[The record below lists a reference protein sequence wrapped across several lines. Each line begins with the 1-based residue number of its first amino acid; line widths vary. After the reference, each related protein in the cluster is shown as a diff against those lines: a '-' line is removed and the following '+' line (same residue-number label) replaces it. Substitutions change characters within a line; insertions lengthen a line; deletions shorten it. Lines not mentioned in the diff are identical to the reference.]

1 MDIFNL
7 LLLCLIYIPGCVV
20 DSNDVNPLKHKETA
34 NLLYYTFKKY
44 HSIFILVPKKDVF
57 SCKPRTL
64 TIISHLRFGK
74 IGLKPAIPILNL
86 IDFTAGKRIK
96 IRYLSVIKFQY
107 KHRRC
112 LSYKVNLVLRK
123 SQLSSETSI

>member
-86 IDFTAGKRIK
+86 IDFTNKK
-96 IRYLSVIKFQY
+96 IDLLSLFFTKQKKMRTILTFQKNVIMIDLWSKI
-107 KHRRC
+107 
-112 LSYKVNLVLRK
+112 SV
-123 SQLSSETSI
+123 

>member
-34 NLLYYTFKKY
+34 NLLCTLLKKY
-44 HSIFILVPKKDVF
+44 HSIFIVPKKDVF

-64 TIISHLRFGK
+64 TIVSHLRFGK

-86 IDFTAGKRIK
+86 IDFTNKKIDLLSLFFTKQKKNASFNFSSQNRRAERAEKRD
-96 IRYLSVIKFQY
+96 YDYGL
-107 KHRRC
+107 
-112 LSYKVNLVLRK
+112 
-123 SQLSSETSI
+123 